1 MEELEV
7 KKDIR
12 FLELNIKV
20 SVLEKLL
27 LDNKIIDRETYDS
40 LCKEL
45 IGQIVKQF
53 AENIQKAK
61 DAANA

>member
-27 LDNKIIDRETYDS
+27 LENKIIDKETYET
-40 LCKEL
+40 LCQEL
-45 IGQIVKQF
+45 IGEIVKKF

-61 DAANA
+61 NAANA

>member
-61 DAANA
+61 DATNA

>member
-27 LDNKIIDRETYDS
+27 LDNKIIDRETYES

-53 AENIQKAK
+53 ADNIQKAK